1 MLMQGLQAG
10 DLVSHILAEAEGCDH
25 MRLSLCALKFKYGAY
40 IHNVL
45 LI

>member
-10 DLVSHILAEAEGCDH
+10 VSHILAEAEGCDH